1 MSVQILSLATG
12 QLSSTSQTAIYTSP
26 VGPPSLTSIVK
37 SIRLVNT
44 TSSPVTVNLYISK
57 LTPPSTY
64 DTRHLIPLSMSV
76 SGNGAVIDD
85 QEITM
90 ASGDIIKGDA
100 SVNNVVDFVIS
111 GIQR

>member
-1 MSVQILSLATG
+1 MSVQVLSLASG
-12 QLSSTSQTAIYTSP
+12 QLSTTSQTAIYTSP
-26 VGPPSLTSIVK
+26 VGPPALTSIVK

-44 TSSPVTVNLYISK
+44 TSSPVTVNLYISRF
-57 LTPPSTY
+57 LNPGY

-76 SGNGAVIDD
+76 PGNGAAIDD

-100 SVNNVVDFVIS
+100 SATTAVDFVIS

>member
-12 QLSSTSQTAIYTSP
+12 QLITTSQTVLYTSP
-26 VGPPSLTSIVK
+26 VGPPALTSIVK

-44 TSSPVTVNLYISK
+44 TSSPVTVNLYLNRNSG
-57 LTPPSTY
+57 TGSP

-76 SGNGAVIDD
+76 PGNSAAIDD

-100 SVNNVVDFVIS
+100 SVNTVVDFVIS

>member
-1 MSVQILSLATG
+1 MAVQILSLATG
-12 QLSSTSQTAIYTSP
+12 QLSSTSQTAMYTSP
-26 VGPPSLTSIVK
+26 TTPAPLTSIVK

-44 TSSPVTVNLYISK
+44 TSSPVTVNLYISRF
-57 LTPPSTY
+57 LNPTY
-64 DTRHLIPLSMSV
+64 DTRHLIPISMSV
-76 SGNGAVIDD
+76 PGNSAAIDD

-100 SVNNVVDFVIS
+100 STNNVVDFVIS